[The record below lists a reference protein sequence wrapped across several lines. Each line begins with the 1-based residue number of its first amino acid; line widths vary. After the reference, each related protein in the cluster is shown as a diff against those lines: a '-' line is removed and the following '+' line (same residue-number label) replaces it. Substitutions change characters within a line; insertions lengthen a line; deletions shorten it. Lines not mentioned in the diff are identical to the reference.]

1 MVDPGESMIQIYFFS
16 LAELYQTCP
25 EDYNYTPSIESG
37 KHDEVPDQR
46 KEILVSKGKKNM
58 SWAMGLQP
66 TMYCC
71 FYKVGLICVPSVL
84 VSYVFQLL
92 FLMGHID

>member
-46 KEILVSKGKKNM
+46 KEILVSKGEK
-58 SWAMGLQP
+58 
-66 TMYCC
+66 T
-71 FYKVGLICVPSVL
+71 
-84 VSYVFQLL
+84 
-92 FLMGHID
+92 